1 MFRKVEAILLAVTML
16 SSAVAPA
23 AAAEWDLVGQWRAS
37 VTCPNFSQINTI
49 TIGRADGSKITG
61 TTNVGD
67 VFGKITA
74 GQFDG
79 ESFVFTNKYKFR
91 GNSYT
96 ESWKGKLSNGGRSMR
111 GSFTS
116 TDPNVGRCTYRG
128 SPS

>member
-1 MFRKVEAILLAVTML
+1 MFKKVEAISLAVALL

-23 AAAEWDLVGQWRAS
+23 AAAEWNLVGQWRAS
-37 VTCPNFSQINTI
+37 VTCPHFSQTNTI

-61 TTNVGD
+61 TTNVND
-67 VFGKITA
+67 NFGKITA
-74 GQFDG
+74 GEFDG
-79 ESFVFTNKYKFR
+79 ERFVFTNKYKFR

-96 ESWKGKLSNGGRSMR
+96 ETWRGKLSNGGRTIR
-111 GSFTS
+111 GNFTS